1 MRIQNREVLLMQFKK
16 ENSNEILKI
25 RVTKTEKEAIR
36 SLAKEKGL
44 TLTELIKEALTL
56 YFKKVK

>member
-1 MRIQNREVLLMQFKK
+1 MQIKKK
-16 ENSNEILKI
+16 ENSSEVLKI

-36 SLAKEKGL
+36 AVAKEKGL